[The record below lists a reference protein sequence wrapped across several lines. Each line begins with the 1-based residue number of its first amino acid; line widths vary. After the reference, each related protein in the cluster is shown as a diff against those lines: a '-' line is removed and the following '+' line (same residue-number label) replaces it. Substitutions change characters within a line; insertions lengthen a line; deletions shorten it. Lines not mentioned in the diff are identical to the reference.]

1 MRVCVFTCRRD
12 REKAELATRTI
23 PADWEVVWV
32 LDEPDADLPVPD
44 GVMKEVAPFK
54 RGTNLAG
61 PNALMGISK
70 VLNHHAQPWGRVGKV
85 DSDCLLI
92 EPGFLLK
99 GELAG
104 MTQGFPGA
112 VYGLAYALSAKAIGR
127 AMETIWRDRGLG
139 AYPKGEDAAISLTS
153 KAGGGILKPGAFW
166 DSPHRG
172 TLPPAGV
179 VAIHCGH
186 TGAAPREGPQVARE
200 MRRLGD
206 ALGLWRRG

>member
-1 MRVCVFTCRRD
+1 MRVCIFTCARD
-12 REKAELATRTI
+12 REKAAHATRTI

-32 LDEPDADLPVPD
+32 VDEVDAGMAVPD
-44 GVMKEVAPFK
+44 GVTKDVAPFK
-54 RGTNLAG
+54 RGTNLVG

-70 VLNHHAQPWGRVGKV
+70 VLHTHAQPWGRVGKV

-92 EPGFLLK
+92 DPSFMLK

-104 MTQGFPGA
+104 VSQGYPGA
-112 VYGLAYALSAKAIGR
+112 VFGLAYALSAKAIGR
-127 AMETIWRDRGLG
+127 SFETIWRDRGLG
-139 AYPKGEDAAISLTS
+139 AYPMGEDAAISLTS
-153 KAGGGILKPGAFW
+153 GAGGGILKQGAFW
-166 DSPHRG
+166 DTPHMG

-179 VAIHCGH
+179 VAIHCGN

-200 MRRLGD
+200 MKRLGD